1 MSTRRNP
8 SSTGKHPRNRGP
20 APGEERLV
28 SLAKRVSD
36 ASGAPIV
43 GGVAVILHGGGRAT
57 SDIDIYTPDLWA
69 THQRLEE
76 AGILWHSGRRE
87 HLIDGVPVHMVGD
100 DQFGGPPARVS
111 TIRGVRVVSLADLVR
126 VKLAL
131 GLEDVKRHKD
141 LAHVVDLIERVPL
154 RKDFAARL
162 PTRLRPAFK
171 ELVEQVHGKRGSP
184 VPPISSRDY
193 FARYAVKH
201 ATPRRR
207 AAIEWPN

>member
-1 MSTRRNP
+1 MATRKSP
-8 SSTGKHPRNRGP
+8 SSTGKHPRDRGP

-36 ASGAPIV
+36 ASGAPVV

-57 SDIDIYTPDLWA
+57 SDIDIYTPDWA
-69 THQRLEE
+69 THQRLED
-76 AGILWHSGRRE
+76 AGILWNSDRRE

-100 DQFGGPPARVS
+100 DQFGGPPARIS
-111 TIRGVRVVSLADLVR
+111 TIRGVRVVGLADLVR

-141 LAHVVDLIERVPL
+141 IAHVVDLIERVPL
-154 RKDFAARL
+154 KKDFAAKL
-162 PTRLRPAFK
+162 PTRLRSAFK

-193 FARYAVKH
+193 FARYAVKPT
-201 ATPRRR
+201 TPRRR
-207 AAIEWPN
+207 AAI